1 MGTIMEPIPAEKMS
15 TEETLPKSSIPS
27 SFDSRQQ
34 WPNCVTPI
42 RNQGQCGS
50 CWAFGAAESF
60 SDRLCIASGGQTSIV
75 LSPEQ
80 LVSCDWEGNM
90 GCNGGIPHLA
100 WDYFEAFGIVSD
112 SCFPYSAGTGSAPKC
127 AKTCADGQPWTTH
140 KTKLFSTKGYSGVE
154 AIQTAIMTS
163 GPVEGTISVYKDFM
177 SYTSGVYEHTTGDY
191 LGGHAIRMVGWG
203 TENGTDY
210 WLVANSW
217 GTTWGEEG
225 FFKIR
230 RGTNECGIDSGAVAG
245 TPKV

>member
-191 LGGHAIRMVGWG
+191 LISARFIFPVFSCSHNLF
-203 TENGTDY
+203 TPLLN
-210 WLVANSW
+210 
-217 GTTWGEEG
+217 
-225 FFKIR
+225 
-230 RGTNECGIDSGAVAG
+230 DSLILTHSRTHFVNHISSPFPPLLFQAKAAV
-245 TPKV
+245 